1 MSTDD
6 HKKFYGF
13 TEDKV
18 FGWVM
23 EDMEFCRFVLQT
35 VLPEIEIAKVENLYL
50 QKELNNPDRE
60 SKDVRLDILVT
71 DRDDRVYD
79 VEMQIA
85 DEDNLG
91 KRMRYYLSKVDAH
104 YTLEK
109 KKSYRDLKEAYII
122 FLCDFDFPGKG
133 KLRYSYH
140 EYEDQD
146 RSSMLPTNSTKVIIN
161 AKGKLDGNS
170 KDLQNLVK
178 LMRGEKIV
186 GSKHFDYAQKK
197 IEEINEDPIRRDQI
211 MDYETKMLEREQ
223 LGEEKGRRE
232 GEKRGEE
239 RGRREQSIN
248 LTENTVPQLKA
259 KGFQRDEILDFIKH
273 QHTGLSDEEIQKIVD
288 KYYK

>member
-23 EDMEFCRFVLQT
+23 ENMEFCRFVLQT

-71 DRDDRVYD
+71 DRDGRVYD

-239 RGRREQSIN
+239 RGRRESIN

>member
-248 LTENTVPQLKA
+248 LIENTVPQLKA